1 MPGLNG
7 VAYQIGNWTNLRPEL
22 PGILKEFAKAAIRT
36 DPNDIVQWSRD
47 YFRALSRGSAPL
59 DKDRWEEVVSLDNHS
74 GITVGLL
81 RLLHKQLGGGGDVN
95 LGDVSQLWTSL
106 GLERQRLDD
115 LLELVSIATTPP
127 STKDEEGGQDLE
139 TEENGE
145 SGDGKEGG
153 GVKEPRSYD
162 PAAIVDWNKLLALAA
177 GQLGDSLGETMEKLC
192 TILTTDDDG
201 GSSLPVDTFIEMYT
215 YLANI
220 DGDIAQEEIEAVVE
234 YAGRVAQLQD
244 GKVNRFN
251 LKSPLCPAL
260 H

>member
-1 MPGLNG
+1 MLLVG
-7 VAYQIGNWTNLRPEL
+7 
-22 PGILKEFAKAAIRT
+22 
-36 DPNDIVQWSRD
+36 
-47 YFRALSRGSAPL
+47 YFYNR
-59 DKDRWEEVVSLDNHS
+59 V
-74 GITVGLL
+74 
-81 RLLHKQLGGGGDVN
+81 
-95 LGDVSQLWTSL
+95 DVSNSKTFSTSFL
-106 GLERQRLDD
+106 FFL
-115 LLELVSIATTPP
+115 ATTI
-127 STKDEEGGQDLE
+127 K
-139 TEENGE
+139 
-145 SGDGKEGG
+145 K
-153 GVKEPRSYD
+153 
-162 PAAIVDWNKLLALAA
+162 
-177 GQLGDSLGETMEKLC
+177 SLGETMEKLC

>member
-1 MPGLNG
+1 M
-7 VAYQIGNWTNLRPEL
+7 YQI
-22 PGILKEFAKAAIRT
+22 AK
-36 DPNDIVQWSRD
+36 
-47 YFRALSRGSAPL
+47 
-59 DKDRWEEVVSLDNHS
+59 HS
-74 GITVGLL
+74 QHLFFSFWQQQS
-81 RLLHKQLGGGGDVN
+81 K
-95 LGDVSQLWTSL
+95 
-106 GLERQRLDD
+106 
-115 LLELVSIATTPP
+115 
-127 STKDEEGGQDLE
+127 K
-139 TEENGE
+139 
-145 SGDGKEGG
+145 
-153 GVKEPRSYD
+153 
-162 PAAIVDWNKLLALAA
+162 
-177 GQLGDSLGETMEKLC
+177 SLGETMEKLC